1 MKTTGK
7 ARVKRTLVRLL
18 VVVPPVL
25 FLIYATHGLIMVRGL
40 LSQSVGFH
48 LDYANELVQDFLA
61 LEIAF
66 EAQVLQNKLLAGELV
81 REQNFVTL
89 NPNSAELGRM
99 GDAEDGRPYYLR
111 QDELVQTLPRF
122 FVASKGLSALFTER
136 FHQPV
141 YWFRIIDLTGRAVYT
156 SGTQPVGKEI
166 MATYSMERTLK
177 GHRIQII
184 YNSFG
189 PSQLYS
195 VARTK
200 INFGGLLLLFALAV
214 FSAAL
219 LTHSIRQK
227 IVLARQKTYFVST
240 VSHEFKTP
248 LAIMKLAAE
257 TLAAKRFK
265 KPEDET
271 RFRGM
276 LVTEVNRLDHL
287 VQKILNFN
295 KMEMGQIQYHK
306 RRIDLRV
313 ALQPTI
319 DYFQA
324 QAQADGV
331 VLRLSLD
338 AVPCWIDGDPDLLRH
353 AVDNL
358 LDNAFKYR
366 GASTSIEFSCLR
378 EDGQVRVAVT
388 DHGIGI
394 PADEIAHIHKSFY
407 RVHDPVLQGV
417 RGSGLGLAITAS
429 ILEMAGGSLEIQSEH
444 GQGSTFTLIFHE
456 AETAAAA
463 AAEPDEEA

>member
-7 ARVKRTLVRLL
+7 ARAKNTLVRLL

-25 FLIYATHGLIMVRGL
+25 FLIYATHGLMMVRGL

-61 LEIAF
+61 LEIAL
-66 EAQVLQNKLLAGELV
+66 EAQVLQNKQLAGE
-81 REQNFVTL
+81 RATDQNFVTL
-89 NPNSAELGRM
+89 NPNAAELGRI
-99 GDAEDGRPYYLR
+99 GAEGRPYYLR
-111 QDELVQTLPRF
+111 QQELVETLPRF
-122 FVASKGLSALFTER
+122 FVTSKGLSALFTER

-141 YWFRIIDLTGRAVYT
+141 YWFRIIDLEGRVVYV
-156 SGTQPVGKEI
+156 SGTQPAGKEI

-214 FSAAL
+214 FSAVL

-227 IVLARQKTYFVST
+227 IILARQKTYFVST

-295 KMEMGQIQYHK
+295 KMEMGQILYHK
-306 RRIDLRV
+306 RRIDLRE
-313 ALQPTI
+313 ALQPTF

-331 VLRLSLD
+331 ELRLSLD
-338 AVPCWIDGDPDLLRH
+338 ESPCWIEGDPDLLRH

-366 GASTSIEFSCLR
+366 GTSNLIEFACLR
-378 EDGQVRVAVT
+378 EAGHVKVAVT

-394 PADEIAHIHKSFY
+394 PSDEIAHIHKSFY

-417 RGSGLGLAITAS
+417 RGSGLGLAITRN
-429 ILEMAGGSLEIQSEH
+429 ILEMADGTLEIQSEH
-444 GQGSTFTLIFHE
+444 GQGSTFTLIFQE
-456 AETAAAA
+456 AESSSG
-463 AAEPDEEA
+463 DEQPH

>member
-1 MKTTGK
+1 MKANGK
-7 ARVKRTLVRLL
+7 AKAKRMLVRAL

-25 FLIYATHGLIMVRGL
+25 FLIYAGHGLIKVRGL

-61 LEIAF
+61 LEIAL
-66 EAQVLQNKLLAGELV
+66 EAQVLQSQLLVGGGET
-81 REQNFVTL
+81 RQNFVSLT
-89 NPNSAELGRM
+89 PGTAELGRLTLPT
-99 GDAEDGRPYYLR
+99 GERPYYLR
-111 QDELVQTLPRF
+111 KDDLERSLPRF
-122 FVASKGLSALFTER
+122 FVASKGLSSLFTER
-136 FHQPV
+136 FHEPV
-141 YWFRIIDLTGRAVYT
+141 YWFRILDLEGRIAYT
-156 SGTQPVGKEI
+156 SGTQPAGKDV

-189 PSQLYS
+189 PRQLYS

-214 FSAAL
+214 LSAVL

-257 TLAAKRFK
+257 TLAAKRFR

-295 KMEMGQIQYHK
+295 KMEMGQIQYLK
-306 RRIDLRV
+306 RRIDLRE
-313 ALQPTI
+313 ALQPTL

-324 QAQADGV
+324 QAQVDGV
-331 VLRLSLD
+331 ELQLALD
-338 AVPCWIDGDPDLLRH
+338 EAPCWIDGDPDLLRH

-358 LDNAFKYR
+358 MDNAFKYR
-366 GASTSIEFSCLR
+366 GTSNTIELACRRHEGRIS
-378 EDGQVRVAVT
+378 VAVT

-394 PADEIAHIHKSFY
+394 PLDEIAHIHKSFY

-417 RGSGLGLAITAS
+417 RGSGLGLAITHN
-429 ILEMAGGSLEIQSEH
+429 IIKMAGGELEIQSEH
-444 GQGSTFTLIFHE
+444 GQGSTFTLVFPE
-456 AETAAAA
+456 AQ
-463 AAEPDEEA
+463 